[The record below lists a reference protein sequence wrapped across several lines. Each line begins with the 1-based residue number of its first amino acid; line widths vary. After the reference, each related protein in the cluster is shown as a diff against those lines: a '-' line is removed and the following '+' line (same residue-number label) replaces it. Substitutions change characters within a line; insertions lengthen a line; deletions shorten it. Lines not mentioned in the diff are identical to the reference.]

1 MRNPETGSR
10 DLSTSLDMTGKLAWA
25 VLLLFA
31 ITASAQAEW
40 KIVSAESEPGRAGIE
55 HRHVVVE
62 DAAAGQ
68 RVAVD
73 VAVFSA
79 KSTALR
85 VIDNPDGQSLGAV
98 MKREKCVCGVNGGY
112 FDTEFKPIGLRVADG
127 TTFSPLRRARLITGI
142 LLQSD
147 RGIDVVRVS
156 EFSRTKK
163 IIAAIQSGPFLVEG
177 NKRIRGLNDSQMA
190 RRTFAGIATND
201 RAFLGVCSDVSLAEL
216 ANIVAT
222 SAHRCGFE
230 NPTRNESRRWFLER
244 VLVRTRGRQ
253 RILNLRTKAGARF
266 CGRRSEMI
274 VACHPERSE
283 GSLIVHHDYHQTT
296 SRDVSLRST

>member
-1 MRNPETGSR
+1 MRFRYASPARFFYRS
-10 DLSTSLDMTGKLAWA
+10 
-25 VLLLFA
+25 LLLLLVA
-31 ITASAQAEW
+31 LAASAQAEW
-40 KIVSAESEPGRAGIE
+40 KIVSAETEPGRGGIE

-85 VIDNPDGQSLGAV
+85 VIDNPDAQSLSAM
-98 MKREKCVCGVNGGY
+98 MKREKFVCGVNGGY

-127 TTFSPLRRARLITGI
+127 TTFSPSRRARLITGI

-163 IIAAIQSGPFLVEG
+163 IITAVQSGPSLVEG
-177 NKRIRGLNDSQMA
+177 NKRIRGLNDAQLA
-190 RRTFAGIATND
+190 RRTFAGIAAND
-201 RAFLGVCSDVSLAEL
+201 RAFLGFCSDVSLAQL
-216 ANIVAT
+216 ANILAT
-222 SAHRCGFE
+222 VPIAADSKIRRAMNLDGGSSSAF
-230 NPTRNESRRWFLER
+230 WFAREDGSAFSISGR
-244 VLVRTRGRQ
+244 KPVRDFVGVVP
-253 RILNLRTKAGARF
+253 K
-266 CGRRSEMI
+266 
-274 VACHPERSE
+274 
-283 GSLIVHHDYHQTT
+283 
-296 SRDVSLRST
+296 

>member
-1 MRNPETGSR
+1 MRFRYASPARFFHRS
-10 DLSTSLDMTGKLAWA
+10 
-25 VLLLFA
+25 LLLLLLA
-31 ITASAQAEW
+31 LAASAQAEW
-40 KIVSAESEPGRAGIE
+40 KILSTESEPGRAGIE

-62 DAAAGQ
+62 DAAASQ

-156 EFSRTKK
+156 EFSRTTKNHRRNSIRTISRRRK
-163 IIAAIQSGPFLVEG
+163 QAHSRFERFTAGAANFCRNSHERSRL
-177 NKRIRGLNDSQMA
+177 A
-190 RRTFAGIATND
+190 RLLLRRFAC
-201 RAFLGVCSDVSLAEL
+201 GVGKHPRHG
-216 ANIVAT
+216 
-222 SAHRCGFE
+222 AHRCGFE

-253 RILNLRTKAGARF
+253 RILNLRTKTGARF
-266 CGRRSEMI
+266 CGRRAKMK
-274 VACHPERSE
+274 
-283 GSLIVHHDYHQTT
+283 L
-296 SRDVSLRST
+296 

>member
-1 MRNPETGSR
+1 V
-10 DLSTSLDMTGKLAWA
+10 LKLRTL
-25 VLLLFA
+25 VLLFA
-31 ITASAQAEW
+31 VTSGAQAEW
-40 KIVSAESEPGRAGIE
+40 KVLPTESEAGRAGIE

-79 KSTALR
+79 KSAALR

-112 FDTEFKPIGLRVADG
+112 FDTEFKPIGLRVGDG

-142 LLQSD
+142 ELQSD

-156 EFSRTKK
+156 EFSLAKK
-163 IIAAIQSGPFLVEG
+163 IIAAIQAGPFLVEG
-177 NKRIRGLNDSQMA
+177 SKRIRGLNNSQVA
-190 RRTFAGIATND
+190 RRTFAGIDTNN

-216 ANIVAT
+216 ANILAT
-222 SAHRCGFE
+222 APITADSKIRRAMNLDGGSSSAF
-230 NPTRNESRRWFLER
+230 WFAREDGSAFSIAGQKP
-244 VLVRTRGRQ
+244 VRDFVGVVP
-253 RILNLRTKAGARF
+253 K
-266 CGRRSEMI
+266 
-274 VACHPERSE
+274 
-283 GSLIVHHDYHQTT
+283 
-296 SRDVSLRST
+296 